1 VNERTSEYRL
11 VVKRV
16 IASFLDLMN
25 EPRLHDLSQNETVF
39 WFKNLTQGD
48 IEAAYADLRLAR
60 VTLANGSSRS
70 YAEAALTCAENSS
83 VAQE

>member
-16 IASFLDLMN
+16 IASFLDVMN

-39 WFKNLTQGD
+39 WFENLTQDD

-70 YAEAALTCAENSS
+70 YAEALTCAENSS
-83 VAQE
+83 AAQE